1 MDTLVISIVFSFR
14 NEEEVLPELVRRV
27 VAVAE
32 GVGDY
37 ELIFVNDDSVD
48 RSLEVLTALREE
60 NSRIKIINMSRRFGV
75 SPCVLAG
82 LAASRG
88 DAAIYMDSDLQD
100 PPEIIP
106 LMVRE
111 WKNGADIVHTVRTHR
126 HGESAKKMW
135 ITKMAYKAINV
146 VSDISLLENAG
157 DFKLLSKRVVQEMLQ
172 LGEMDPYLRGLSVW
186 VGFNQAVVK
195 YERDARSA
203 GQPKFG
209 LFSSL
214 NPYKEFLRGITS
226 FSTVPLYFALFFGF
240 TVSMVAFLLL
250 CYIIVMKIT
259 GMNLPGWTAI
269 MSAILFLSGV
279 ILSTIGLL
287 GIYVGR
293 IYDQVRSR
301 PRYIIKKEI
310 GFS

>member
-1 MDTLVISIVFSFR
+1 MDTPVISIVFSFR

-27 VAVAE
+27 VAVVEA
-32 GVGDY
+32 VGDY

-48 RSLEVLTALREE
+48 RSLEVLAALREE

-75 SPCVLAG
+75 SPCVIAG
-82 LAASRG
+82 LAASKG

-106 LMVRE
+106 QMVRE

-126 HGESAKKMW
+126 RGESAAKMW
-135 ITKMAYKAINV
+135 ITKMAYKAINAF
-146 VSDISLLENAG
+146 SDISLLENAG
-157 DFKLLSKRVVQEMLQ
+157 DFKLLSRRVVEEILQ

-186 VGFNQAVVK
+186 VGFNQVVVK

-203 GQPKFG
+203 GQSKFG

-240 TVSMVAFLLL
+240 TVSMVSFLLL
-250 CYIIVMKIT
+250 CYIIIMKIA

-287 GIYVGR
+287 GVYVGR

-301 PRYIIKKEI
+301 PKYIIKKQV